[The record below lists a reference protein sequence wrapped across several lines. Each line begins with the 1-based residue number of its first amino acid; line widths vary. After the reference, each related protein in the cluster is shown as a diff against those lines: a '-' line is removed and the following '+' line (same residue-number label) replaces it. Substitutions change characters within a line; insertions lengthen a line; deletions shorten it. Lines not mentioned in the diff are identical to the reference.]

1 MNSIGKKLRILREL
15 KGYTQTKAAELLQ
28 INNKTLSDYE
38 RGVTQPDLITLKQI
52 ANLYEVS
59 TDYILGNSNDS
70 MNNAVDEFQ
79 FALYGEVKDLTDEQ
93 KQDILEMVKLF
104 KKHSK

>member
-1 MNSIGKKLRILREL
+1 MNPIGKKIRALREAKRL
-15 KGYTQTKAAELLQ
+15 SQTKAAEILQ

-38 RGVTQPDLITLKQI
+38 RDISQPDLLTLKQI

-59 TDYILGNSNDS
+59 TDYILGNNDE
-70 MNNAVDEFQ
+70 NKEVVKDDFQ

-93 KQDILEMVKLF
+93 KQDLLDMIKII
-104 KKHSK
+104 KRKY